1 MYTLEQIKNWIV
13 YEAGICPAGD
23 NHFGGD
29 PSANP
34 KLNLKIQQRPLELA
48 SCIKFLL
55 DEKNRG
61 ERLDYYMEIGACSGG
76 TTFAMHHFI
85 NFKELLIIDD
95 GGIASEQY
103 VNERDDQ
110 SRGEN
115 LGFIPRV
122 EIIGLSSD
130 KRVIDHA
137 LNISKLHLY
146 DVLFID
152 GDHSYEGVKSDTIN
166 YLPMLRDGGYVIFHD
181 TCSIEGVMKWI
192 SELDAMFPNLH
203 LVKEISESDE
213 HTAAFENGIGL
224 KIFKIQNESI

>member
-1 MYTLEQIKNWIV
+1 MSTLEEIKNWIV

-55 DEKNRG
+55 DERSNG
-61 ERLDYYMEIGACSGG
+61 EKLEYYMEIGACSGG
-76 TTFAMHHFI
+76 TTFTIHNFL

-137 LNISKLHLY
+137 LNISKIHLY

-166 YLPMLRDGGYVIFHD
+166 YLPMLREGGYIIFHD
-181 TCSIEGVMKWI
+181 TCSVDGVMRWI
-192 SELDAMFPNLH
+192 SEIETVFPNLS
-203 LVKEISESDE
+203 LVKEIGESDE
-213 HTAAFENGIGL
+213 YTGAFPDGIGL
-224 KIFKIQNESI
+224 KIFKIKNGSI